1 MFWIGGSMK
10 KIFLISILLTACSSY
25 IKKSEVFDYAQ
36 DHIDLYMDLCME
48 SSSGYEDMS
57 ASDAHYEG
65 VVCAM
70 ESMKGL
76 VQ

>member
-1 MFWIGGSMK
+1 MK
-10 KIFLISILLTACSSY
+10 RIILLSILLTSCSSY
-25 IKKSEVFDYAQ
+25 IKKSEVRDYAQ

-48 SSSGYEDMS
+48 SSSGYEDMK

-70 ESMKGL
+70 ESMKGF
-76 VQ
+76 VE